1 MAEIDWRKASNTV
14 KKACINVIDSLIA
27 DDYTYLNFDLNEIKE
42 DPDAPKSQIIMALVV
57 KVAGGNR
64 TIAANNVKKSLDA
77 KLDDKQFADVV
88 ETKGGNR
95 LDVYLKYDKSWGVV
109 KSTKLPVQKR
119 IVLAI
124 KPEGRDT
131 GGSGGGARETKRNEC
146 AQCLYADM
154 VFNQLH
160 RKFTNAE
167 IGLRETDSN
176 LIDTDL
182 WSKAYKSI
190 EVDDDEHELLPTG
203 NVLESAWRIS
213 HMKGANKLFTELGSP
228 SPGTYTFYRG
238 VKFDGS
244 NKKPSTSLATA
255 YSRCNTE
262 EGNYFAS
269 EDKWNPADIWAIH
282 KDYPL
287 EGDGSVNEKIKGVF
301 TVKTYN
307 GLNAH
312 LQAWYKVGNV
322 HKLVGISLKKHEG
335 TGDSNIKVINE
346 NKKEG
351 WDTDIWDKVGSVNSS
366 KWFFVK
372 GKWDSSMDIYL
383 QWGKGDY
390 DNFQM
395 RNFGGDGTSSWQLEL
410 KGASAAQ
417 GRCGGGVAIDSI
429 KSNGV
434 TFPRSQT
441 HWTALTSWG
450 AGDSGNTAI
459 WNKCKDGH
467 RDLPKV
473 LDDIVKLMVKHF
485 KNKTGVWDDDAVK
498 NSGPAA
504 DVAKAQMRQTILE
517 DKSQSW
523 RYSKLLGLCF
533 IDAIASKQNVV
544 LSTVLR
550 DLYLYASSQ
559 SKDSGIHWKLT

>member
-1 MAEIDWRKASNTV
+1 MAEIDWRKASTTV

-27 DDYTYLNFDLNEIKE
+27 DNYTYLNFDLNEIKE

-64 TIAANNVKKSLDA
+64 TIAANNVRDSLKK
-77 KLDDKQFADVV
+77 KLDDKQFQDVV

-154 VFNQLH
+154 VFNQLG
-160 RKFTNAE
+160 RKFSADE
-167 IGLRETDSN
+167 LKLRETELGEQAWKN
-176 LIDTDL
+176 
-182 WSKAYKSI
+182 AYGNI
-190 EVDDDEHELLPTG
+190 EVDDAENEIIPTA
-203 NVLESAWRIS
+203 NVLESAWRLS

-228 SPGTYTFYRG
+228 AKGTYKFYRG

-244 NKKPSTSLATA
+244 NNKPKTSLATA
-255 YSRCNTE
+255 YSRCNDE
-262 EGNYFAS
+262 EGKYFAS

-287 EGDGSVNEKIKGVF
+287 EGEGSVNEKIKGVF

-346 NKKEG
+346 NKTEG
-351 WDTDIWDKVGSVNSS
+351 WDTAIWKEVGSVNSNN
-366 KWFFVK
+366 WFLIK
-372 GKWDSSMDIYL
+372 DKWDSSMDIYL
-383 QWGKGDY
+383 KWGRGEY
-390 DNFQM
+390 DTFQM
-395 RNFGGDGTSSWQLEL
+395 RNFGGAGTSSWQLEL

-434 TFPRSQT
+434 TFPRSK
-441 HWTALTSWG
+441 WTALTSWG
-450 AGDSGNTAI
+450 VGDSGNTAI

-467 RDLPKV
+467 KDLPKV
-473 LDDIVKLMVKHF
+473 LDDIVNLYVKHF

-517 DKSQSW
+517 EKSQSW